1 MQPYVVSVEC
11 LVHGGLHGGLHSGL
25 HHETENNNLDAG
37 RPFCIR
43 FWETENNILVL
54 FLVLILDIFSG

>member
-1 MQPYVVSVEC
+1 M
-11 LVHGGLHGGLHSGL
+11 VHGGLHGGLHSGL
-25 HHETENNNLDAG
+25 HHETENNNLGAG